1 VSAEQQPR
9 PDERTGASA
18 TVRDEGGDGGSPERE
33 FFRLELDPSNRSGRF
48 TVADGMSNP
57 RGSFYG
63 GAGVAVACLAMEAA
77 TGRRSLWTTLQFPG
91 TANRGDQLDVDV
103 DVVAHGRR
111 TSQVRVTARLDG
123 AEVFTALG
131 ATGEARDGVPR
142 SFGPM
147 PVVRDP
153 LDSPVHHPDYEG
165 EVARS
170 KFGATEYR
178 IPAEPEELAA
188 TGTHA
193 AWWMRVP
200 GLTASAALLGYI
212 SDVVALGV
220 FAAIE
225 RDQSQTRATSLDN
238 TLRVGALAD
247 TEWVLV
253 DVRAELV
260 ADGYAHGSSL
270 LWAPDGTLLGV
281 ASQTL
286 ALRTAPPT
294 DAR

>member
-1 VSAEQQPR
+1 VSADRAPGTAEQPGTTPPVAGQGA
-9 PDERTGASA
+9 DGAAAERA
-18 TVRDEGGDGGSPERE
+18 
-33 FFRLELDPSNRSGRF
+33 FFHLELDASNRHGRF

-57 RGSFYG
+57 RGTFYG
-63 GAGVAVACLAMEAA
+63 GAGVAVACAAMEAA
-77 TGRRSLWTTLQFPG
+77 TGRRVLWTTLQFPG
-91 TANRGDQLDVDV
+91 GANRGDQLDLDV

-131 ATGEARDGVPR
+131 ATGEAREGEPR

-147 PVVRDP
+147 PAVRDP

-238 TLRVGALAD
+238 TLRVGALTD

>member
-1 VSAEQQPR
+1 VLEIDHSDHGRASPSAAEL
-9 PDERTGASA
+9 A
-18 TVRDEGGDGGSPERE
+18 
-33 FFRLELDPSNRSGRF
+33 FFGLELDDGLGGGRA
-48 TVADGMSNP
+48 TVSDAMSNP
-57 RGSFYG
+57 RGTFYG
-63 GAGVAVACLAMEAA
+63 GAGVGVASIAMQAA
-77 TGRRSLWTTLQFPG
+77 TGRRLLWTTLQFPG
-91 TANRGDQLDVDV
+91 GASRGDRLDLDI

-131 ATGEARDGVPR
+131 ATGEPREGDRR
-142 SFGPM
+142 SFERM
-147 PVVRDP
+147 PSVAEP
-153 LDSPVHHPDYEG
+153 LDSPVHQPDYEG
-165 EVARS
+165 DVARS

-178 IPAEPEELAA
+178 IPAEPEALAA

-200 GLTASAALLGYI
+200 GLTATAALLGYV

-220 FAAIE
+220 FAAID

-238 TLRVGALAD
+238 TLRVGAVSD

-253 DVRAELV
+253 DVRAQSV
-260 ADGYAHGSSL
+260 ADGYAHGTSL

-294 DAR
+294 EVA